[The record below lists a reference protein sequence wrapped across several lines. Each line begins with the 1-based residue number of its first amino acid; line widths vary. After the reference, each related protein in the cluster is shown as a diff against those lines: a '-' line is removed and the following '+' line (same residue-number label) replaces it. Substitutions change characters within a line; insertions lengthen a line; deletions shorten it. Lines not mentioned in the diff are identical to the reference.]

1 MAKKKPDQFKEYE
14 DAAKSILE
22 AQGVDYYE
30 WLHDQHKKLVESVVV
45 TNPKLLG
52 LLIEEK
58 KGGQ

>member
-58 KGGQ
+58 KGEQ